1 MADNSEKYVL
11 QFPVQDGSQIKDNG
25 RAFFESQVREIAAKK
40 GCELIGMNNIKLDFL
55 RGRWT
60 VTGTAILEKLK
71 ATG

>member
-1 MADNSEKYVL
+1 MVNNSEKYVL

-25 RAFFESQVREIAAKK
+25 LAYFELQVREIAAKK
-40 GCELIGMNNIKLDFL
+40 GCELIGMNNVKLDFL

>member
-1 MADNSEKYVL
+1 MVDNSEKYVL

-25 RAFFESQVREIAAKK
+25 RAYFESQVREMAAKND
-40 GCELIGMNNIKLDFL
+40 CELIGMNNVKLDFL

>member
-1 MADNSEKYVL
+1 MVDNSEKYVL

-25 RAFFESQVREIAAKK
+25 LAYFEAQVREIAAKK
-40 GCELIGMNNIKLDFL
+40 GCDLIGMSNVKLEFL

>member
-1 MADNSEKYVL
+1 MVDSSEKYVL

-40 GCELIGMNNIKLDFL
+40 GCDLVGMNNVKLDFL

>member
-1 MADNSEKYVL
+1 MIDNSEKYVL

-25 RAFFESQVREIAAKK
+25 RAHFESQVREIAAKK
-40 GCELIGMNNIKLDFL
+40 GCYLIGINNVKLDFL

>member
-1 MADNSEKYVL
+1 MVDNSEKYVL

-25 RAFFESQVREIAAKK
+25 RAYFESQVREIAAKK
-40 GCELIGMNNIKLDFL
+40 GCDLIGMHNVKLDFL

-60 VTGTAILEKLK
+60 LTGTAILEKLK

>member
-1 MADNSEKYVL
+1 MVDNSEKYVL

-25 RAFFESQVREIAAKK
+25 RAYFESQVREIAAKK
-40 GCELIGMNNIKLDFL
+40 GCELIGINNVKLDFL

-60 VTGTAILEKLK
+60 VTGTAILDKLK

>member
-1 MADNSEKYVL
+1 MFDNSEKYVL

-25 RAFFESQVREIAAKK
+25 RAYFESQVREIAAKK
-40 GCELIGMNNIKLDFL
+40 GCELIGISNVKLDFL

>member
-1 MADNSEKYVL
+1 MFNESEKYVL
-11 QFPVQDGSQIKDNG
+11 QFPVQDGARIKDNG
-25 RAFFESQVREIAAKK
+25 FAYFESQAREMAATK
-40 GCELIGMNNIKLDFL
+40 GCILIGMNNVKLDFL

>member
-1 MADNSEKYVL
+1 MVDNSEKYVL
-11 QFPVQDGSQIKDNG
+11 QFPVQDGSQINDNG
-25 RAFFESQVREIAAKK
+25 RAYFESQVREIAAKK
-40 GCELIGMNNIKLDFL
+40 GCNLIGTNNVKLDFL